1 MESLRRQIA
10 AQVHSL
16 TGASLNQLDLDQ
28 PRGDPGLFG
37 PASMVWEVHADF
49 TSMMVGGI
57 AALLL
62 QMLHP
67 LALAGVWDHSNFRQD
82 LIGRLRRTSLFIAG
96 TSYGGVA
103 DAERLIDK
111 VRSIHQ
117 QVVGQAPDGRPYAAS
132 DPALLTWVHVAE
144 VHCFLNAYL
153 RYCNP
158 ELPGAEQDR
167 YYAEVALIA
176 RRLGAQGVPDSRQ
189 AVSAYLAAMRPQL
202 LCDERTREVV
212 RLLHAAPMPSL
223 LARPFG
229 GLMMQASFD
238 LLPTWASALLG
249 ESVPAWRRPL
259 IRAGVQRTAQLL
271 RWGVADNSA
280 AQRARRR
287 LLTTGPAEPPM
298 RP

>member
-82 LIGRLRRTSLFIAG
+82 LLGRLRRTSLFIAG

-176 RRLGAQGVPDSRQ
+176 RRLGAQDVPDSRQ
-189 AVSAYLAAMRPQL
+189 AVTAYLEAMRPQL
-202 LCDERTREVV
+202 LCGRT
-212 RLLHAAPMPSL
+212 SL
-223 LARPFG
+223 
-229 GLMMQASFD
+229 
-238 LLPTWASALLG
+238 
-249 ESVPAWRRPL
+249 
-259 IRAGVQRTAQLL
+259 
-271 RWGVADNSA
+271 
-280 AQRARRR
+280 
-287 LLTTGPAEPPM
+287 
-298 RP
+298 